1 MKKLIAITFVLFF
14 FSCSEKLIK
23 KPDDLIPKDQMVNIL
38 NDMAIL
44 NAAKNANESKLIE
57 NNIEPT
63 NYIFEKYGIDSLQ
76 FVNSDNYYASLPREY
91 EEIYK
96 QVEELLD
103 KEKERVAAEKETK
116 DSLLQ
121 QSKLKNSPI
130 KKRTSGK
137 VKDTLP

>member
-57 NNIEPT
+57 N
-63 NYIFEKYGIDSLQ
+63 
-76 FVNSDNYYASLPREY
+76 
-91 EEIYK
+91 
-96 QVEELLD
+96 
-103 KEKERVAAEKETK
+103 
-116 DSLLQ
+116 
-121 QSKLKNSPI
+121 KNA
-130 KKRTSGK
+130 
-137 VKDTLP
+137 